1 MWGRATRQAGFGF
14 IRSARVCDDMFDH
27 ILVPTDGSAHATR
40 AAEYAVDLAA
50 TYGASLHVLYVVD
63 VRTGHA
69 DAPVDDDDSQ
79 TRGEA
84 AVGDIAA
91 RAADRD
97 VPVETEIRVGLPHE
111 TIIDYGEERD
121 IDLVVMGTHGTS
133 GLERYLLGSVAER
146 VVRLSDVPVLCVPPA
161 DDE

>member
-1 MWGRATRQAGFGF
+1 
-14 IRSARVCDDMFDH
+14 MFDH

-50 TYGASLHVLYVVD
+50 TYGAALHVLYVVD

-69 DAPVDDDDSQ
+69 DAPVDDDDSR
-79 TRGEA
+79 TRGET
-84 AVGDIAA
+84 AVGDVAA

-146 VVRLSDVPVLCVPPA
+146 VVRLSDVPVLCVPPVT

>member
-1 MWGRATRQAGFGF
+1 
-14 IRSARVCDDMFDH
+14 MFDH
-27 ILVPTDGSAHATR
+27 ILVPTDGSDHAVR

-50 TYGASLHVLYVVD
+50 TYGAALHVLYVVD

-69 DAPVDDDDSQ
+69 DAPVDDGDSR

-84 AVGDIAA
+84 AVGVVADL
-91 RAADRD
+91 AADRD

-111 TIIDYGEERD
+111 TIVDYSEERG

-161 DDE
+161 GDGE